1 MKINTKSV
9 LTFKDKYIKEL
20 KPEELD
26 KTTYYEII
34 SLSRYKKALDITETD
49 RTNEEIATAYVL
61 IEKAISDMENN
72 KILTHL

>member
-1 MKINTKSV
+1 MKINTNSV

-20 KPEELD
+20 KSEELD
-26 KTTYYEII
+26 KTTYYGII
-34 SLSRYKKALDITETD
+34 SLSRYKKALDITETV

-72 KILTHL
+72 KVPI

>member
-9 LTFKDKYIKEL
+9 LTFQDKYINEL

-26 KTTYYEII
+26 KTTYYGII

-72 KILTHL
+72 KILTHF